1 MILTSQSSGGE
12 RMINRRAVIGETSV
26 TQLLRNRRNR
36 KIEHAALTRR
46 RFMAL
51 AAGTTTLCFA
61 PGIGRAQS
69 GGTIKVGHIQPLT
82 GPSAA
87 YGIRARDGAIIAIEE
102 INAAGGWTDAKGGKH
117 QFEMVVGD
125 MANDP
130 KQAIILFRQYATDA
144 QVIASLGPT
153 NSVGYVPLVPVA
165 AQIKLPLIGNGS
177 GAPIKEWNT
186 YAYRVNPVSTL
197 AVPILVKKVAAKLN
211 IKRLAVIY
219 DQTQDAQAGDA
230 EVCKQLAGTVGYEV
244 VAFEA
249 FRAGDQ
255 DFSPQIAK
263 IRSLRP
269 DAIYVAAATGDG
281 IKVVSQIR
289 EAGIDKRLITGYG
302 SFQDPV
308 YWDGTKGAVKGDFT
322 WLAQDLSAPS
332 TQLKPFL
339 EKYNARFP
347 QQEATS
353 FSTFGYDSV
362 MTLVEAL
369 KKAGTADRDRVSA
382 TLANLDFT
390 TPIGSRI
397 TFKNPPDGNN
407 ANPSV
412 VAVQITG
419 RGTYVAV

>member
-1 MILTSQSSGGE
+1 MTRITKNKSA
-12 RMINRRAVIGETSV
+12 IRRRHAFMTRRQFVAAVAGT
-26 TQLLRNRRNR
+26 
-36 KIEHAALTRR
+36 AALP
-46 RFMAL
+46 MAP
-51 AAGTTTLCFA
+51 AIVRG
-61 PGIGRAQS
+61 QS
-69 GGTIKVGHIQPLT
+69 ASTIKFGHIQPLT

-87 YGIRARDGAIIAIEE
+87 YGIRARDGALIAVEE
-102 INAAGGWTDAKGGKH
+102 VNAAGGWTDAQGQKH
-117 QFEMVVGD
+117 QLEMLIGD

-130 KQAIILFRQYATDA
+130 KQAITLFRQYAADS
-144 QVIASLGPT
+144 QMLASIGPT

-165 AQIKLPLIGNGS
+165 GQMKFPLIGNGS

-186 YAYRVNPVSTL
+186 YSYRVNPVSSG
-197 AVPILVKKVAAKLN
+197 AVPILVEKVVSKLKV
-211 IKRLAVIY
+211 KRLAVIY

-230 EVCKQLAGTVGYEV
+230 EVCKHLAAKLGYEV

-249 FRAGDQ
+249 FRANDQ

-289 EAGIDKRLITGYG
+289 ESGIDKPLVTGFG

-369 KKAGTADRDRVSA
+369 KKAGAADRDKLSA

-407 ANPSV
+407 VNPSV